1 MVEKILGVIV
11 TIGSI
16 NGRLPLPMVTDCSA
30 AKAAFNNLAKA
41 LSKKAGPPNVRVNM
55 VDPGPVATHFWA
67 DRDGVAS
74 VLGDAS
80 GKTAEQVTAEFASN
94 SLTGRF
100 TRPDEVAD
108 RVMML

>member
-1 MVEKILGVIV
+1 VAIPVMVEKILGVIV

-67 DRDGVAS
+67 DRDGWRACSATPAVKRPNRS
-74 VLGDAS
+74 PRS
-80 GKTAEQVTAEFASN
+80 SH
-94 SLTGRF
+94 R
-100 TRPDEVAD
+100 TR
-108 RVMML
+108 